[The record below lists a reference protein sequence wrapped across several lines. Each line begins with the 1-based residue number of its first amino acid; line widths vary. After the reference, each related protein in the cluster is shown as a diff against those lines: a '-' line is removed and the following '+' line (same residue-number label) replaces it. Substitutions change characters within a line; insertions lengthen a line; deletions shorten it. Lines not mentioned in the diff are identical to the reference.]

1 MNNEYLI
8 KKETMEAIANEVRD
22 ASARDYKQRPQDMLD
37 SLKYVNDAL
46 KMQQTKMEG
55 IVELIEDK
63 ADPDAIAGNYYP
75 EVNDANGLTYT
86 IRADGFSSATPLKEK
101 DVCFYDYDGALLY
114 SYTVDEIQAMTEL
127 PPLPY
132 HKGLIC
138 QGWNWTLE
146 DLQEEGS
153 LMDVGAQYTTDDG
166 KTRLYVSVYD
176 LMGGTSTIALCMTKH
191 AINHED
197 KDRILVDW
205 GDGSEPDEFVGGGN
219 IKVKLEHDY
228 AVEGDYVIEISVI
241 DCLISL
247 GENSSDKFINA
258 NTALYKVEIGD
269 NVINLATSAFNG
281 CRCLSTITMP
291 EAIDGVECW
300 SFYYCAALAFFVMPK
315 NAKFNDKANGVFSGC
330 SNLRGISL
338 SNSVTNVATNFIT
351 GPNKISRF
359 CIPDSVRRVEAFFR
373 SDDVS
378 KVLTTLKLPKKFDY
392 GFSNEPMQYQ
402 RALSKI
408 VFPKEHGL
416 GSAGNCGRFKDCWNL
431 KQIEI
436 PEWTETLTEYAF
448 MNCYALR
455 RIDVPPSVTWIRSA
469 FATGSG
475 LRVISFERHT
485 SVPRCVSD
493 TLYNF
498 PTACK
503 ILVPAALYDEWIAA
517 QYWTKVSSQ
526 IVPV

>member
-1 MNNEYLI
+1 MNSEYLVR
-8 KKETMEAIANEVRD
+8 KETMEAIADEIRD
-22 ASARDYKQRPQDMLD
+22 VSGNDYKQRPQQMLE
-37 SLKYVNDAL
+37 SLQNVNREIETQ
-46 KMQQTKMEG
+46 KTEIEG
-55 IVELIEDK
+55 LVELIADK
-63 ADPDAIAGNYYP
+63 ADPDIMAGNYYP
-75 EVNDANGLTYT
+75 EVNEMGGLTYT
-86 IRADGFSSATPLKEK
+86 INADGFSSSKPLEEK
-101 DVCFYDYDGALLY
+101 DVCFYDYDGTLLY

-146 DLQEEGS
+146 GLKEEGS

-176 LMGGTSTIALCMTKH
+176 LMGGTSTIALCMVKH
-191 AINHED
+191 AINHD
-197 KDRILVDW
+197 DADRILVDW

-219 IKVKLEHDY
+219 VTVKLEHAY

-241 DCLISL
+241 DCLVSL
-247 GENSSDKFINA
+247 GENAGDTFINA

-269 NVINLATSAFNG
+269 NVINLARSAFNG
-281 CRCLSTITMP
+281 SRCLSTITMP
-291 EAIDGVECW
+291 EAIDGIEYW
-300 SFYYCAALAFFVMPK
+300 SFYYCSALVFFVTPK
-315 NAKFNDKANGVFSGC
+315 NAKFNNSYGTFSDC

-338 SNSVTNVATNFIT
+338 SNFVTNVAIDFIT

-359 CIPDSVRRVEAFFR
+359 CVPDSVQRVDAFFR

-378 KVLTTLKLPKKFDY
+378 KVLTTLKLPKKFNY
-392 GFSNEPMQYQ
+392 HFSNEPMRHQ
-402 RALSKI
+402 RALSRI
-408 VFPKEHGL
+408 VLPKEHGI
-416 GSAGNCGRFKDCWNL
+416 GSAGGCGRFQNCWNL

-436 PEWTETLTEYAF
+436 PEWTESLDEYAF
-448 MNCYALR
+448 SYCYALR
-455 RIDVPPSVTWIRSA
+455 RIDVPPSVTWVYGY
-469 FATGSG
+469 FASGSG

-485 SVPRCVSD
+485 SIPRCRSD
-493 TLYNF
+493 TFLNF
-498 PTACK
+498 PTSCK

-517 QYWTKVSSQ
+517 QYWTQVSRQ